1 MGLGQSVVL
10 FANRVPPL
18 RFAISL
24 IAGAIVLGFVVL
36 FWASSIWV
44 LARVIF
50 EVDALFL
57 DLLTVVSMSYAP
69 YLLGFLVLLP
79 YLGNILVKLLN
90 LWVFLAVIVG
100 VAVTYQ
106 FGFWES
112 LVSTLLGWVLL
123 ELATRVPW
131 LRIRSLDDWLWRV
144 TTGKALK
151 LDTQTLADR
160 LAEAAAKGSI
170 KDEV

>member
-1 MGLGQSVVL
+1 LAVFHD
-10 FANRVPPL
+10 FAANCT
-18 RFAISL
+18 I
-24 IAGAIVLGFVVL
+24 
-36 FWASSIWV
+36 
-44 LARVIF
+44 
-50 EVDALFL
+50 
-57 DLLTVVSMSYAP
+57 LT
-69 YLLGFLVLLP
+69 
-79 YLGNILVKLLN
+79 LGNILVKLLN